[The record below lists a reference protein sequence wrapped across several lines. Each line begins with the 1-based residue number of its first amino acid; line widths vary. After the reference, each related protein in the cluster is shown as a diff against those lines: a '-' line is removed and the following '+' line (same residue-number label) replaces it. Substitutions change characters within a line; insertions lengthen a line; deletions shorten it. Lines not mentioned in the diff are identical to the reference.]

1 MDVAGLR
8 VTVMGLGRFQGGVS
22 AARYLAQR
30 GAIVAVTDLAPAE
43 KLAESIAA
51 LADVPIARWRLGEH
65 CEGDFSDTD
74 LVVVNPAVKP
84 GNRFVELARSHGVRL
99 TSEIEL
105 FLAECSTGNVVGV
118 TGSNGKSTTSAMI
131 AAILSADGRKT
142 WLGGNIGASLLDEL
156 PRIAP
161 SDWVVLELSSFQLAR
176 LSIDVRW
183 PRIAVVTNCSPN
195 HLDWHPD
202 YDDYRRAKQ
211 RLVQRVPAEGATVL
225 NDEDGEVATW
235 RDLSHAKVFGPV
247 ADDEIPPLR
256 IPGGHNRQNA
266 RLAAAATR
274 AVGVSPCA
282 IDRGLRVFSGLPHRL
297 ERVAEIAGRT
307 FYNDSLATT
316 PESAIVALR
325 AFDQP
330 IWLLAGGSD
339 KGANFAEF
347 AREVATRAHGA
358 IFYGQT
364 GPRLAALARAL
375 APCGT
380 IKDASALNDALRR
393 AWELSSPGDVI
404 LLSPACASFDQFT
417 NFAERGTVFKQLVG
431 ELHETESL
439 HKNGWSTE
447 SGIQHALEKAK
458 RYFERLAQQNPSPH
472 GGNGVAICQQFLEL
486 QHRQAVSQSDV
497 DNLLARLVAEPSPGT
512 GWYEV
517 EILCRHWA
525 RQRGFEA

>member
-8 VTVMGLGRFQGGVS
+8 TTVMGLGRFQGGVS
-22 AARYLAQR
+22 AARYLAEH
-30 GAIVAVTDLAPAE
+30 GAIVTVTDLAPAE

-51 LADVPIARWRLGEH
+51 LAEVPIAHWRLGEH
-65 CEGDFSDTD
+65 CDADFSDAD

-84 GNRFVELARSHGVRL
+84 GNRFVERARSSGVRL

-105 FLAECSTGNVVGV
+105 FLAECPTANIVGV
-118 TGSNGKSTTSAMI
+118 TGSNGKSTTAAMI
-131 AAILSADGRKT
+131 SAILLADGRRT
-142 WLGGNIGASLLDEL
+142 WLGGNIGTSLLDEL

-176 LSIDVRW
+176 LSTEVRW

-211 RLVQRVPAEGATVL
+211 RLVQRVPTEGATVL
-225 NDEDGEVATW
+225 NDEDVEVAMW
-235 RDLSHAKVFGPV
+235 KVLSHASVLGPML
-247 ADDEIPPLR
+247 DDEIPPLR

-266 RLAAAATR
+266 RLAAAAAR
-274 AVGVSPCA
+274 FAGVSPLE
-282 IDRGLRVFSGLPHRL
+282 IDQGLREFCGLPHRL

-325 AFDQP
+325 SFEQP

-339 KGANFAEF
+339 KGADFTEF
-347 AREVATRAHGA
+347 AREVAARARGA
-358 IFYGQT
+358 ICYGQT
-364 GPRLAALARAL
+364 GPRLAALVRAL

-380 IKDASALNDALRR
+380 IAEAATLNDALHR

-417 NFAERGTVFKQLVG
+417 NFAGRGDAFRRLVG
-431 ELHETESL
+431 SL
-439 HKNGWSTE
+439 P
-447 SGIQHALEKAK
+447 Q
-458 RYFERLAQQNPSPH
+458 
-472 GGNGVAICQQFLEL
+472 
-486 QHRQAVSQSDV
+486 
-497 DNLLARLVAEPSPGT
+497 
-512 GWYEV
+512 
-517 EILCRHWA
+517 
-525 RQRGFEA
+525 